1 MTEINPEGDMI
12 TGKPAIWISALVVG
26 ISAFLGDDG
35 AQAAVRKTNSLSNV
49 STHIIPN
56 WNNSGSDVCVVQN
69 ANSVSVSVLVSVF
82 PTETLVLAGDRWTL
96 TMVLGAYSGARV
108 FTWTPLLPASE
119 YCKVMV
125 VR

>member
-1 MTEINPEGDMI
+1 MPGKLSIWMI
-12 TGKPAIWISALVVG
+12 ASVVVAG
-26 ISAFLGDDG
+26 AVLGG
-35 AQAAVRKTNSLSNV
+35 FSIAQASVRKTNTLSNV

-56 WNNSGSDVCVVQN
+56 WNNSGSDVCVVHN
-69 ANSVSVSVLVSVF
+69 ANSVTLSVLVSVF

-96 TMVLGAYSGARV
+96 TMVLGAHSGARV

-119 YCKVMV
+119 YCKVMI

>member
-1 MTEINPEGDMI
+1 MI
-12 TGKPAIWISALVVG
+12 GKLSIWISVVA
-26 ISAFLGDDG
+26 ISVVLGG
-35 AQAAVRKTNSLSNV
+35 ESWAQAPVKKTNTLSNV

-56 WNNSGSDVCVVQN
+56 WNNSGSDVCVVHN
-69 ANSVSVSVLVSVF
+69 ANSVPVSLLVSVF

-96 TMVLGAYSGARV
+96 TMVVGAHTTARV

-119 YCKVMV
+119 YCKVMI